1 MKQFRV
7 LLVDDEPRI
16 LKFPKLRL
24 KASRYE
30 VLTTSNGPEALEE
43 LQAQEP
49 DIIVLDVVMP
59 RMDGFET
66 LKQIRERN
74 SSNQERSTA

>member
-1 MKQFRV
+1 
-7 LLVDDEPRI
+7 
-16 LKFPKLRL
+16 
-24 KASRYE
+24 

-49 DIIVLDVVMP
+49 DIIVLDVVS
-59 RMDGFET
+59 FET